1 MRYRP
6 FGASGKAVSAV
17 SLVLTE
23 TTAAPTPQAWR
34 GVLFGAMECG
44 INCFEL
50 VSGSETLAR
59 GVSEALQAVDRGL
72 LFLTW
77 RIRGEA
83 GGGALDAGA
92 LGQTVRQALALTSA
106 RYFDLVMFDEAALQS
121 LTPDAEALLGDLKS
135 AGLVVHSGIRG
146 DGPATDEAVRR
157 GGFDALASPFS
168 LISDG
173 RTRRRVKDAAEADM
187 AVIAYDA
194 IPAELCRPV
203 QQQQK
208 AAGLLRRAAE
218 PLAGVGTYN
227 FLHDTRGWL
236 PEELCL
242 GYALTEPAFA
252 TVQID
257 TLTPAAVER
266 LAAVAERDLPTG
278 VVAQIEMA
286 RFGAREAAQA
296 QRA

>member
-23 TTAAPTPQAWR
+23 TRAAPTPQAWR
-34 GVLFGAMECG
+34 SVLFSAMECG
-44 INCFEL
+44 INTFEI
-50 VSGSETLAR
+50 VGPSDTVAR
-59 GVSEALQAVDRGL
+59 GVGEALQAVERGL

-77 RIRGEA
+77 RICGHPNYP
-83 GGGALDAGA
+83 LDANA
-92 LGQTVRQALALTSA
+92 LGRTIRDGLALTSA
-106 RYFDLVMFDEAALQS
+106 RYFDLVMLDEEALLT
-121 LTPDAEALLGDLKS
+121 LTPDAEALLSDLKS
-135 AGLVVHSGIRG
+135 GGIVLQTGVRG
-146 DGPATDEAVRR
+146 DGEAVDQAIRK
-157 GGFDALASPFS
+157 GAHEAFASAFS
-168 LISDG
+168 LLSDG
-173 RTRRRVKDAAEADM
+173 RIRRRVKDAAEADM

-194 IPAELCRPV
+194 IPLELCRPL
-203 QQQQK
+203 QSQQK
-208 AAGLLRRAAE
+208 SAGLLRGAD

-227 FLHDTRGWL
+227 FLHETRGWIA
-236 PEELCL
+236 EELCL

-257 TLTPAAVER
+257 TLAPAAIER
-266 LAAVAERDLPTG
+266 LAGVTERDLPTG

-286 RFGAREAAQA
+286 RFGVREA

>member
-23 TTAAPTPQAWR
+23 TAAAPTPQAWR

-44 INCFEL
+44 VNCFEL
-50 VSGSETLAR
+50 VAGSERLAR
-59 GVSEALQAVDRGL
+59 GVNEALQAVDRSL

-77 RIRGEA
+77 RIC
-83 GGGALDAGA
+83 GGANQSLGAEA
-92 LGQTVRQALALTSA
+92 LGQDLRQALALTSA
-106 RYFDLVMFDEAALQS
+106 AYFDLVMLDEAAVQS
-121 LTPDAEALLGDLKS
+121 VTPEAEALLADLKS
-135 AGLVVHSGIRG
+135 AGLVRQTGIRG
-146 DGPATDEAVRR
+146 DGAAIDEAVRK
-157 GGFDALASPFS
+157 GGYDALASPFS
-168 LISDG
+168 LVSDG
-173 RTRRRVKDAAEADM
+173 RTRRRVKDAAEVDM

-194 IPAELCRPV
+194 IPANICRPP

-208 AAGLLRRAAE
+208 AAGLLRRTAD

-227 FLHDTRGWL
+227 FLHETRGWL

-257 TLTPAAVER
+257 TLSAAAIER
-266 LAAVAERDLPTG
+266 LAGVAERDLPTG

-286 RFGAREAAQA
+286 RFGAPDAALA
-296 QRA
+296 RRA

>member
-44 INCFEL
+44 VNCFE
-50 VSGSETLAR
+50 VAGSETVGR
-59 GVSEALQAVDRGL
+59 GVSEALQAVERGL

-77 RIRGEA
+77 RIRGDIHHPM
-83 GGGALDAGA
+83 DADA
-92 LGQTVRQALALTSA
+92 LGQSIRQALAVTSA
-106 RYFDLVMFDEAALQS
+106 RYFDLVMLDEPAVQS

-135 AGLVVHSGIRG
+135 AGLVLQAGVRG
-146 DGPATDEAVRR
+146 EGPAVDEAIRK
-157 GGFDALASPFS
+157 GGFDAFASPFS
-168 LISDG
+168 LVSDG
-173 RTRRRVKDAAEADM
+173 RTRRRVKDAADGDM

-194 IPAELCRPV
+194 VPPDLCRPP

-208 AAGLLRRAAE
+208 AAGLLRRPIN
-218 PLAGVGTYN
+218 PLTGVGTYN
-227 FLHDTRGWL
+227 FLHETRGWL
-236 PEELCL
+236 AEELCI

-257 TLTPAAVER
+257 TLSAAALER
-266 LAAVAERDLPTG
+266 LAGVTERDLPTG

-286 RFGAREAAQA
+286 RFGAPEAAE
-296 QRA
+296 QRRA